1 MLQRFLAL
9 SRSTHGV
16 LDIAMPGFVALLWLG
31 HFPAWPVLA
40 VCLLAAVA
48 GYTAIYALNDIVGF
62 KDDQEKVAGGIKP
75 GYAVEASAL
84 RYPIAQNL
92 VSMKGALAWFAL
104 WFAVAVGCIWW
115 LNARI
120 LVILGVAAALEVLYV
135 KLFKITWWRTLVS
148 GLVKSAGPVAAVFAV
163 IEHPSWPWL
172 GLMVAWLVAWEIG
185 GQNILAD
192 WNDIEEDRRVGAR
205 TIPLALGL
213 PVAGALVL
221 ALLVVTTLLSLAL
234 PLMSPLVLDWRYFL
248 PAAVAGGVLLVVPA
262 MRLARTL
269 DGRNAARL
277 FDLASLYPLAMLV
290 IVVVFVLAS

>member
-1 MLQRFLAL
+1 MKRFLAL

-31 HFPAWPVLA
+31 RFPAWPVLA
-40 VCLLAAVA
+40 VCLAAAVA

-62 KDDQEKVAGGIKP
+62 KDDREKVAGGVKP

-92 VSMKGALAWFAL
+92 VSMKGALAWFTL
-104 WFAVAVGCIWW
+104 WFALAVGCIWW
-115 LNARI
+115 LNPRI
-120 LVILGVAAALEVLYV
+120 LVILIVAAALEVVYV
-135 KLFKITWWRTLVS
+135 KLFKVTWWRTLVS

-163 IEHPSWPWL
+163 IEHPSWSWL
-172 GLMVAWLVAWEIG
+172 ALMVAWLVAWEIG

-213 PVAGALVL
+213 PVAGWLVL
-221 ALLVVTTLLSLAL
+221 ALLVVTTLLSLTL
-234 PLMSPLVLDWRYFL
+234 PLMSPLVLDWRYL
-248 PAAVAGGVLLVVPA
+248 LCAAVAGGVLLIAPA
-262 MRLARTL
+262 VRLVRTL
-269 DGRNAARL
+269 DGRHAAGL
-277 FDLASLYPLAMLV
+277 FDLSSLYPLAMLAIAV
-290 IVVVFVLAS
+290 GFVLTS